1 MLLDLVTTLDRA
13 GVRGT
18 AAQLMQGVPIDPFH
32 GRKAVHG
39 LEAAGAVCMPDA
51 KGERWFLRDCLASC
65 VRVEYQSGSVLFAV
79 ELNPA

>member
-1 MLLDLVTTLDRA
+1 MLLDLVTTLEA
-13 GVRGT
+13 NGVRGN
-18 AAQLMQGVPIDPFH
+18 AAQLLGGIAIDPFH

-65 VRVEYQSGSVLFAV
+65 VRVEYQAGTVLFAV
-79 ELNPA
+79 ELN